1 MPYYLQII
9 MKIKL
14 GEQSRSAGSGS
25 QSPKIKHEDDKLEIY
40 AKRIQKLERQLGIE
54 ITDFSNCG
62 ID

>member
-1 MPYYLQII
+1 
-9 MKIKL
+9 MKIRL
-14 GEQSRSAGSGS
+14 GEHLTKCWLGFTIA
-25 QSPKIKHEDDKLEIY
+25 KNKHEDDKLEIY